1 MNIFVLNTEEGII
14 CLNSDN
20 EENDQIL
27 IDQGAIKLTD
37 EEVERYGMKGYEQY
51 VSPESTVVNEDGTIK
66 FTPPDKETIDNELMD
81 VLRVRRNMLIA
92 KTDYLLTADYPIDEE
107 TLIKVKEYRQKLRDM
122 TKLEGAPWDGGGPKT
137 PWPTSPI

>member
-1 MNIFVLNTEEGII
+1 MNIFVLNTEEGVI

-27 IDQGAIKLTD
+27 LDQGAIKLSD
-37 EEVERYGMKGYEQY
+37 KEVELYGMKGYEQY
-51 VSPESTVVNEDGTIK
+51 VSPASTIVNEDGTII

-81 VLRVRRNMLIA
+81 VLRVRRNMLIT

-107 TLIKVKEYRQKLRDM
+107 TLIKVKEYRQKLRDI
-122 TKLEGAPWDGGGPKT
+122 TKLEGAPWDGGGPNT